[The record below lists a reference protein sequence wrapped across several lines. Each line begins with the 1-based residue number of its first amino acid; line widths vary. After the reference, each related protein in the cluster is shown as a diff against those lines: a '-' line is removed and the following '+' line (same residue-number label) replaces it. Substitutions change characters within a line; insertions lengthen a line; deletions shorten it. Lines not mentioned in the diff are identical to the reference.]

1 MKSVALALAFAFC
14 AGAAQA
20 QMVVELQDP
29 WDGVTV
35 PAGQHCPL
43 QGGSG
48 ATPPMLISAM
58 PGGTV
63 QVQVAFNDL
72 SVPSLSTDGG
82 HGVIAFD
89 TTGVVANLPPVP
101 GLTDVMPDGV
111 SIVSPARA
119 GGAYASPG
127 YLPPCSGG
135 SGNLYAADV
144 SAIGADGAVLETVTV
159 EIGRY

>member
-1 MKSVALALAFAFC
+1 MKSVILALTVC

-29 WDGVTV
+29 WDGMTL

-43 QGGSG
+43 QGGTG
-48 ATPPMLISAM
+48 ATPPMLISAI
-58 PGGTV
+58 PDGTV
-63 QVQVAFNDL
+63 QLRVAFNDL
-72 SVPSLSTDGG
+72 SYAPLSIDGG
-82 HGVIAFD
+82 HGVLAFE
-89 TTGVVANLPPVP
+89 TTGPVANLPAVP

-111 SIVSPARA
+111 SIVSPARSS
-119 GGAYASPG
+119 GDYASPG

-135 SGNLYAADV
+135 NGNLYAADV